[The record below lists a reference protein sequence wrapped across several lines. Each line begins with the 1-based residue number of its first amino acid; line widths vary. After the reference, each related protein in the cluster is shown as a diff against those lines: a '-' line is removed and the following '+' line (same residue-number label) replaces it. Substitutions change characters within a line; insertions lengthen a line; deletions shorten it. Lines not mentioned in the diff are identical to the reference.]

1 MTTIAIS
8 RCDDYGLEKIGAA
21 TKRCLN
27 QMGNIETIVRPGM
40 KVLLKLNLLSASLGP
55 ERAVNTHPAVIRA
68 LVNIFKDEYGCKV
81 YIGDSCGSLRTGS
94 TDKAFRVTEIDKIAE
109 DTGAIIVNF
118 DKDEVLDITNNN
130 AAILKE
136 FKIAKTVKSVD
147 VVVSVPKLKTHGLTR
162 YTGAIKNMFGSI
174 PANGKKNVHLLAP
187 KNRLMAQ
194 ALVDVYEMVQPHITI
209 MDAVIGMEG
218 NGPNAGDPRKVG
230 LIITGFD
237 GVALDA
243 VASTII
249 GFDPMKVPIIKYAH
263 ERKLGTAI
271 MNNINIVG
279 EDISKVTIS
288 DFKKPSSSAQD
299 FASNYIPNFLLAKMF
314 DNSCSSVSSV
324 YEPNC
329 TRCYE
334 CIRNCPAKAMSAPD
348 GRVIVDEDK
357 CIGCFCCDEV
367 CNYKA
372 IVMKRTFLGRA
383 FLKMA
388 VFLGVERLQ

>member
-1 MTTIAIS
+1 MTTVAIS
-8 RCDDYGLEKIGAA
+8 RCDDYELEKVGIAV
-21 TKRCLN
+21 KRCLN
-27 QMGNIETIVRPGM
+27 LIGNIEAIVKPGM

-55 ERAVNTHPAVIRA
+55 ERAVNTHPVVIRA
-68 LVNIFKDEYGCKV
+68 LVDIFKEDYGCEV

-94 TDKAFRVTEIDKIAE
+94 TDQAFRITQIDKIAE
-109 DTGAIIVNF
+109 DTGAIMVNF
-118 DKDEVLDITNNN
+118 DKDEILDITNNN
-130 AAILKE
+130 AAILKD
-136 FKIAKTVKSVD
+136 FKIAKTVKEVD

-162 YTGAIKNMFGSI
+162 YTGAIKNMFGAI

-187 KNRLMAQ
+187 KNRSMAR
-194 ALVDVYEMVQPHITI
+194 ALVDVFEMVQPHITI

-218 NGPNAGDPRKVG
+218 NGPNAGDPRKIG
-230 LIITGFD
+230 LIIAGLD

-249 GFDPMKVPIIKYAH
+249 GFDPMKVPIIRYAH
-263 ERKLGTAI
+263 ERKLGTADMSI
-271 MNNINIVG
+271 INVSG
-279 EDISKVTIS
+279 EKINDVLVA

-314 DNSCSSVSSV
+314 DNSCSSVSSI

-348 GRVIVDEDK
+348 GKVIVDENK
-357 CIGCFCCDEV
+357 CIGCYCCDEV

-372 IVMKRTFLGRA
+372 IVMKRTFLGRV

>member
-1 MTTIAIS
+1 M
-8 RCDDYGLEKIGAA
+8 
-21 TKRCLN
+21 KRCLN
-27 QMGNIETIVRPGM
+27 LIGNIETIAKPGM

-68 LVNIFKDEYGCKV
+68 LVDIFQNDYGCEV

-94 TDKAFRVTEIDKIAE
+94 TDKAFRVTQIDKIAE
-109 DTGAIIVNF
+109 DTGAVIVNF
-118 DKDEVLDITNNN
+118 DKDDALDITNEN
-130 AAILKE
+130 AVILKD

-147 VVVSVPKLKTHGLTR
+147 IVVNVPKLKTHGLTR

-187 KNRLMAQ
+187 KNRSMAQ
-194 ALVDVYEMVQPHITI
+194 ALVDVFEMVQPHITV

-230 LIITGFD
+230 LIIAGYD

-263 ERKLGTAI
+263 DRKLGTAD
-271 MNNINIVG
+271 MNEIDVSG
-279 EDISKVTIS
+279 EEISKVAVA

-314 DNSCSSVSSV
+314 DNSCS
-324 YEPNC
+324 
-329 TRCYE
+329 
-334 CIRNCPAKAMSAPD
+334 
-348 GRVIVDEDK
+348 
-357 CIGCFCCDEV
+357 
-367 CNYKA
+367 
-372 IVMKRTFLGRA
+372 
-383 FLKMA
+383 
-388 VFLGVERLQ
+388 

>member
-8 RCDDYGLEKIGAA
+8 RCDDYELEEVSVA
-21 TKRCLN
+21 TKRCLSLI
-27 QMGNIETIVRPGM
+27 GNIETIVRPGM

-55 ERAVNTHPAVIRA
+55 ERAVNTHPAVIRT
-68 LVNIFKDEYGCKV
+68 LVDIFQNDYGCEV
-81 YIGDSCGSLRTGS
+81 CIGDSCGSLRTGS
-94 TDKAFRVTEIDKIAE
+94 TDKGFRVTQIDKIAE

-118 DKDEVLDITNNN
+118 DKDEALDITNNN

-147 VVVSVPKLKTHGLTR
+147 VVVNVPKLKTHGLTR
-162 YTGAIKNMFGSI
+162 YTGAIKNMFGSV

-187 KNRLMAQ
+187 KNRSMAQ
-194 ALVDVYEMVQPHITI
+194 ALVDVFEMVQPQITV

-230 LIITGFD
+230 LIIAGFD

-279 EDISKVTIS
+279 EDICKVTVS

-299 FASNYIPNFLLAKMF
+299 FASNYIPDFLLAKLF

>member
-1 MTTIAIS
+1 MSTVAIS
-8 RCDDYGLEKIGAA
+8 CCNDYGLEEVSIA
-21 TKRCLN
+21 TKRCLGLI
-27 QMGNIETIVRPGM
+27 GNVEGLIKPGM
-40 KVLLKLNLLSASLGP
+40 KVLLKLNLLSAGLGP
-55 ERAVNTHPAVIRA
+55 EKAVNTHPSVIRA
-68 LVNIFKDEYGCKV
+68 LVDILQNDYECKV

-94 TDKAFRVTEIDKIAE
+94 TYQAFRVTQIDKIAE
-109 DTGAIIVNF
+109 ETGAIIVNF
-118 DKDEVLDITNNN
+118 DNDETIDIVNNN
-130 AAILKE
+130 AAILRN

-147 VVVSVPKLKTHGLTR
+147 VVISVPKLKTHGLTR

-174 PANGKKNVHLLAP
+174 PANGKKNVHLIAP
-187 KNRLMAQ
+187 KAKLMAQ
-194 ALVDVYEMVQPHITI
+194 ALVDVFEMVQPHITI
-209 MDAVIGMEG
+209 MDAIVGMEG

-230 LIITGFD
+230 LIIASYD

-249 GFDPMKVPIIKYAH
+249 GYDPVSVPIIKYAY
-263 ERKLGTAI
+263 ERELGTAD

-279 EDISKVTIS
+279 EEINEVLVP

-299 FASNYIPNFLLAKMF
+299 FASRYIPDFILAKMF
-314 DNSCSSVSSV
+314 DNSCTSVSSI
-324 YEPNC
+324 YETNC

-372 IVMKRTFLGRA
+372 IVMKRSFMGRT

-388 VFLGVERLQ
+388 QFLGVERVE

>member
-8 RCDDYGLEKIGAA
+8 RCDDYGLEKVSAA
-21 TKRCLN
+21 TKRCLSL
-27 QMGNIETIVRPGM
+27 MGNIETIVRPGM

-68 LVNIFKDEYGCKV
+68 LVDIFMEDYGCEV

-94 TDKAFRVTEIDKIAE
+94 TDKAFRVTQIDKIAE

-187 KNRLMAQ
+187 KNRSMAQ
-194 ALVDVYEMVQPHITI
+194 ALVDVFEMVQPHITI

-230 LIITGFD
+230 LIIAGFD

-249 GFDPMKVPIIKYAH
+249 GFDPMKVPIIRYAH

-279 EDISKVTIS
+279 EDICKVTVS

>member
-1 MTTIAIS
+1 MTTVAIS
-8 RCDDYGLEKIGAA
+8 RCDDYELEKVSIAV
-21 TKRCLN
+21 KRCLSLI
-27 QMGNIETIVRPGM
+27 GNIETIIKPGM
-40 KVLLKLNLLSASLGP
+40 RVLLKLNLLSASLGP
-55 ERAVNTHPAVIRA
+55 ERAVNTHPVVIRA
-68 LVNIFKDEYGCKV
+68 LVNILKEDYGCDV
-81 YIGDSCGSLRTGS
+81 CIGDSCGSLRTGS
-94 TDKAFRVTEIDKIAE
+94 TDKAFRVTQIDKIAE
-109 DTGAIIVNF
+109 DTDAVIVNF
-118 DKDEVLDITNNN
+118 DKDEILDITNNN
-130 AAILKE
+130 AAILKD
-136 FKIAKTVKSVD
+136 FKIAKTVKEVD

-162 YTGAIKNMFGSI
+162 YTGAIKNMFGAI

-187 KNRLMAQ
+187 KNRSMAQ
-194 ALVDVYEMVQPHITI
+194 ALVDVFEMVQPHITI

-230 LIITGFD
+230 LIIAGFD

-249 GFDPMKVPIIKYAH
+249 GFDPMKVPIIRYAH
-263 ERKLGTAI
+263 ERKLGTADMSI
-271 MNNINIVG
+271 INISG
-279 EDISKVTIS
+279 EDISEVLVA

-299 FASNYIPNFLLAKMF
+299 FASNYIPDFLLAQMF

-348 GRVIVDEDK
+348 GKVIVDENK

-372 IVMKRTFLGRA
+372 IVMKRTFLGRI

-388 VFLGVERLQ
+388 VLLGVERLQ

>member
-1 MTTIAIS
+1 MTTISIS
-8 RCDDYGLEKIGAA
+8 RCDDYGLEEVSVA
-21 TKRCLN
+21 TKRCLSLI
-27 QMGNIETIVRPGM
+27 GNIETIVRPGM

-68 LVNIFKDEYGCKV
+68 LVDIFKEDYGCEV

-94 TDKAFRVTEIDKIAE
+94 TDKGFRVTQIDKIAE

-118 DKDEVLDITNNN
+118 DKDEALDITNNN

-147 VVVSVPKLKTHGLTR
+147 VVVNVPKLKTHGLTR
-162 YTGAIKNMFGSI
+162 YTGAIKNMFGSV

-187 KNRLMAQ
+187 KNRSMAQ
-194 ALVDVYEMVQPHITI
+194 ALVDVFEMVQPQITV

-230 LIITGFD
+230 LIIAGFD

-279 EDISKVTIS
+279 EDICKVTVS

-299 FASNYIPNFLLAKMF
+299 FASNYIPDFFLAKLF

>member
-1 MTTIAIS
+1 MTTIAVS
-8 RCDDYGLEKIGAA
+8 RCDDYELEEVSVA
-21 TKRCLN
+21 TKRCLSLI
-27 QMGNIETIVRPGM
+27 GNIETIVRPGM

-55 ERAVNTHPAVIRA
+55 ERAVNTHPAVIRT
-68 LVNIFKDEYGCKV
+68 LVDIFQNDYGCEV
-81 YIGDSCGSLRTGS
+81 CIGDSCGSLRTGS
-94 TDKAFRVTEIDKIAE
+94 TDKGFRVTQIDKIAE

-118 DKDEVLDITNNN
+118 DKDEALDITNNN

-147 VVVSVPKLKTHGLTR
+147 VVVNVPKLKTHGLTR
-162 YTGAIKNMFGSI
+162 YTGAIKNMFGSV

-187 KNRLMAQ
+187 KNRSMAQ
-194 ALVDVYEMVQPHITI
+194 ALVDVFEMVQPQITV

-230 LIITGFD
+230 LIIAGFD

-279 EDISKVTIS
+279 EDICKVTVS

-299 FASNYIPNFLLAKMF
+299 FASNYIPDFLLAKMF
-314 DNSCSSVSSV
+314 DNSCSSVSSI

>member
-1 MTTIAIS
+1 MTTVAIS
-8 RCDDYGLEKIGAA
+8 CCDNYELEKVSIA
-21 TKRCLN
+21 TKRCLRLL
-27 QMGNIETIVRPGM
+27 GNIETIVKPGM

-55 ERAVNTHPAVIRA
+55 ERAVNTHPVIIRA
-68 LVNIFKDEYGCKV
+68 LVNIFQNDYGCEV

-94 TDKAFRVTEIDKIAE
+94 TDKAFRVTQIDKIAE

-118 DKDEVLDITNNN
+118 DKDEALDITNSNGT
-130 AAILKE
+130 ILKN

-162 YTGAIKNMFGSI
+162 YTGAIKNMFGAI

-209 MDAVIGMEG
+209 MDAVVGMEG

-230 LIITGFD
+230 LIIASND

-249 GFDPMKVPIIKYAH
+249 GFDPMKVPIIRYAY
-263 ERKLGTAI
+263 ERKLGTAD
-271 MNNINIVG
+271 MNNINVSG
-279 EDISKVTIS
+279 EDISRVTVA

-299 FASNYIPNFLLAKMF
+299 FASKYIPNFLLAKMF
-314 DNSCSSVSSV
+314 DNSCTSVSSV

-348 GRVIVDEDK
+348 GKVIVDEDK

-388 VFLGVERLQ
+388 VLLGVERLQ

>member
-1 MTTIAIS
+1 MTKIAIS
-8 RCDDYGLEKIGAA
+8 RCDDYGLEEVSAA
-21 TKRCLN
+21 TKRCLSL
-27 QMGNIETIVRPGM
+27 MGNIETIVRPGM

-68 LVNIFKDEYGCKV
+68 LVDIFMGNYGCEV

-94 TDKAFRVTEIDKIAE
+94 TDKAFRVTQIDKIAE

-187 KNRLMAQ
+187 KNRSMAQ

-230 LIITGFD
+230 LIIAGFD

-279 EDISKVTIS
+279 EDICKVTVS

-314 DNSCSSVSSV
+314 DNSCSSVSTV

-348 GRVIVDEDK
+348 GSVIVDEDK
-357 CIGCFCCDEV
+357 CIGCYCCDEV

>member
-1 MTTIAIS
+1 MTTVSIA
-8 RCDDYGLEKIGAA
+8 RCDDYELEKVSTAV
-21 TKRCLN
+21 KRCLSLI
-27 QMGNIETIVRPGM
+27 GNLETIVRPGM

-68 LVNIFKDEYGCKV
+68 LVGIFMEDYGCEV

-94 TDKAFRVTEIDKIAE
+94 TDKAFRVTQIDKISD
-109 DTGAIIVNF
+109 DTGAVIVNF
-118 DKDEVLDITNNN
+118 DKDEAIDITNNN
-130 AAILKE
+130 AAILKN
-136 FKIAKTVKSVD
+136 FKIAKTVRSVD
-147 VVVSVPKLKTHGLTR
+147 VVVNVPKLKTHGLTR

-187 KNRLMAQ
+187 KNRSMAQ
-194 ALVDVYEMVQPHITI
+194 ALVDVFQMVQPHITV

-230 LIITGFD
+230 LIIAGYD

-249 GFDPMKVPIIKYAH
+249 GFDPLKVPIIRYAH
-263 ERKLGTAI
+263 DRGLGTAD
-271 MNNINIVG
+271 MNQIDVSG
-279 EDISKVTIS
+279 EEISKVTVA

-299 FASNYIPNFLLAKMF
+299 FASNYIPDFLLAKMF
-314 DNSCSSVSSV
+314 DNSCSCVSTV
-324 YEPNC
+324 NEPNC

-348 GRVIVDEDK
+348 GKVIVDEDK

-372 IVMKRTFLGRA
+372 IEMKRTFLGRA

>member
-1 MTTIAIS
+1 MTTVAIS
-8 RCDDYGLEKIGAA
+8 RCDNYEIKEVSSAV
-21 TKRCLN
+21 KRCLGLI
-27 QMGNIETIVRPGM
+27 GNIETIVKPGM

-68 LVNIFKDEYGCKV
+68 LVDIFMEDYGCEV

-94 TDKAFRVTEIDKIAE
+94 TDKAFRVTQIDKIAE
-109 DTGAIIVNF
+109 DTGAVIVNF
-118 DKDEVLDITNNN
+118 DKDEALDITNEK
-130 AAILKE
+130 AVILKN
-136 FKIAKTVKSVD
+136 FKIARTIKSVD
-147 VVVSVPKLKTHGLTR
+147 VVVNVPKLKTHGLTR

-187 KNRLMAQ
+187 KNKLMAQ
-194 ALVDVYEMVQPHITI
+194 ALVDVFEMVQPHITV

-230 LIITGFD
+230 LIIAGYD

-263 ERKLGTAI
+263 DRKLGTAD
-271 MNNINIVG
+271 MNEIDVSG
-279 EDISKVTIS
+279 EEISKVTVA

-314 DNSCSSVSSV
+314 DNSCSCVSSV
-324 YEPNC
+324 YE
-329 TRCYE
+329 
-334 CIRNCPAKAMSAPD
+334 I
-348 GRVIVDEDK
+348 
-357 CIGCFCCDEV
+357 
-367 CNYKA
+367 
-372 IVMKRTFLGRA
+372 GRA
-383 FLKMA
+383 H
-388 VFLGVERLQ
+388 V

>member
-8 RCDDYGLEKIGAA
+8 HCDDYGLEKVSAA
-21 TKRCLN
+21 TKRCLSLI
-27 QMGNIETIVRPGM
+27 GNIETIVRPGM

-68 LVNIFKDEYGCKV
+68 LVDIFMGDYGCEV

-94 TDKAFRVTEIDKIAE
+94 TDKAFRVTQIDKIAE

-118 DKDEVLDITNNN
+118 DKDEALDITNKN
-130 AAILKE
+130 AVILKD

-147 VVVSVPKLKTHGLTR
+147 VVVNVPKLKTHGLTR

-187 KNRLMAQ
+187 KNRSMAQ
-194 ALVDVYEMVQPHITI
+194 ALVDVFEMVQPHITI

-230 LIITGFD
+230 LIIAGID

-263 ERKLGTAI
+263 ERKLGTAD
-271 MNNINIVG
+271 MNKIDVSG
-279 EDISKVTIS
+279 EDICKVAVS

-299 FASNYIPNFLLAKMF
+299 FASNYIPDFLLAKMF

>member
-1 MTTIAIS
+1 MTTVAIS
-8 RCDDYGLEKIGAA
+8 RCDDYELEKASIAV
-21 TKRCLN
+21 KRCLDLI
-27 QMGNIETIVRPGM
+27 GNIKSIVKPGM

-55 ERAVNTHPAVIRA
+55 DRAVNTHPVVIRA
-68 LVNIFKDEYGCKV
+68 LVGIFKDDYGCEV

-94 TDKAFRVTEIDKIAE
+94 TDKAFRITQIDKIAE

-118 DKDEVLDITNNN
+118 DKDEILDITNNN
-130 AAILKE
+130 AAILKN
-136 FKIAKTVKSVD
+136 FKIAKTVKAVD

-162 YTGAIKNMFGSI
+162 YTGAIKNMFGAI
-174 PANGKKNVHLLAP
+174 PANGKKNVHLIAP
-187 KNRLMAQ
+187 KNRSMAQ
-194 ALVDVYEMVQPHITI
+194 ALVDVFEMVQPHITI
-209 MDAVIGMEG
+209 MDAIIGMEG

-230 LIITGFD
+230 LIIASLD

-249 GFDPMKVPIIKYAH
+249 GFDPMKVPIIRYAH
-263 ERKLGTAI
+263 ERKLGTAD
-271 MNNINIVG
+271 MSVVKVSGEVLSEVLVG
-279 EDISKVTIS
+279 

-314 DNSCSSVSSV
+314 DNSCSSVSTV

-334 CIRNCPAKAMSAPD
+334 CIRNCPAKAMSAPE
-348 GRVIVDEDK
+348 GKVIVDENK

-372 IVMKRTFLGRA
+372 IVMKRTFLGKV

-388 VFLGVERLQ
+388 VLLGVERLQ

>member
-1 MTTIAIS
+1 MATVAIS
-8 RCDDYGLEKIGAA
+8 RCDDYELEKVSAA
-21 TKRCLN
+21 IKRCLSLI
-27 QMGNIETIVRPGM
+27 GNIETLVQPGM

-68 LVNIFKDEYGCKV
+68 LVDIFMEDYGCEV

-94 TDKAFRVTEIDKIAE
+94 TDKAFRVTQIDKIAE

-118 DKDEVLDITNNN
+118 DKDEAIDVTNNN
-130 AAILKE
+130 GAILKD

-187 KNRLMAQ
+187 KNRSMAQ

-230 LIITGFD
+230 LIIAGKD

-249 GFDPMKVPIIKYAH
+249 GFDPMKVPIIKYAY
-263 ERKLGTAI
+263 ERKLGTAD
-271 MNNINIVG
+271 MNKINVVG
-279 EDISKVTIS
+279 EDISKVTVS

-299 FASNYIPNFLLAKMF
+299 FASNYIPDFILAKMF
-314 DNSCSSVSSV
+314 DNSCTSVSSV

-348 GRVIVDEDK
+348 GKVIVDEDK

-388 VFLGVERLQ
+388 VLLGVERLQ

>member
-8 RCDDYGLEKIGAA
+8 RCDDYGLEKVSAA

-27 QMGNIETIVRPGM
+27 LMGNIKTIVKPGM

-55 ERAVNTHPAVIRA
+55 ERAVNTHPSVIRA
-68 LVNIFKDEYGCKV
+68 LVDIFMEDYGCEV

-94 TDKAFRVTEIDKIAE
+94 TDKAFRITQIDKIAE
-109 DTGAIIVNF
+109 DTGATIVNF
-118 DKDEVLDITNNN
+118 DKDEAIDVTNNN
-130 AAILKE
+130 ASILKE

-187 KNRLMAQ
+187 KNRSMAQ
-194 ALVDVYEMVQPHITI
+194 ALVDVFEMVQPHITI

-230 LIITGFD
+230 LIIAGID

-243 VASTII
+243 VASTVI

-271 MNNINIVG
+271 MNDINIVG
-279 EDISKVTIS
+279 EDISKVTVA

-388 VFLGVERLQ
+388 VFLGVERLK

>member
-1 MTTIAIS
+1 
-8 RCDDYGLEKIGAA
+8 
-21 TKRCLN
+21 
-27 QMGNIETIVRPGM
+27 
-40 KVLLKLNLLSASLGP
+40 
-55 ERAVNTHPAVIRA
+55 VN
-68 LVNIFKDEYGCKV
+68 
-81 YIGDSCGSLRTGS
+81 
-94 TDKAFRVTEIDKIAE
+94 
-109 DTGAIIVNF
+109 
-118 DKDEVLDITNNN
+118 
-130 AAILKE
+130 
-136 FKIAKTVKSVD
+136 
-147 VVVSVPKLKTHGLTR
+147 VPKLKTHGLTR

-187 KNRLMAQ
+187 KNRSMAQ
-194 ALVDVYEMVQPHITI
+194 ALVDVFEMVQPHITI

-230 LIITGFD
+230 LIIAGID

-243 VASTII
+243 VVSTII

-263 ERKLGTAI
+263 ERKLGTAD
-271 MNNINIVG
+271 MNKIDVSG
-279 EDISKVTIS
+279 EDICKVAVS

-299 FASNYIPNFLLAKMF
+299 FASNYIPDFLLAKMF

>member
-8 RCDDYGLEKIGAA
+8 RCDDYELEEVSVA
-21 TKRCLN
+21 TKRCLSLI
-27 QMGNIETIVRPGM
+27 GNIETIVRPGM

-55 ERAVNTHPAVIRA
+55 ERAVNTHPAVIRT
-68 LVNIFKDEYGCKV
+68 LVDIFQNDYGCEV
-81 YIGDSCGSLRTGS
+81 CIGDSCGSLRTGS
-94 TDKAFRVTEIDKIAE
+94 TDKGFRVTQIDKIAE

-118 DKDEVLDITNNN
+118 DKDEALDITNNN

-147 VVVSVPKLKTHGLTR
+147 VVVNVPKLKTHGLTR
-162 YTGAIKNMFGSI
+162 YTGAIKNMFGSV

-187 KNRLMAQ
+187 KNRSMAQ
-194 ALVDVYEMVQPHITI
+194 ALVDVFEMVQPQITV

-230 LIITGFD
+230 LIIAGFD

-279 EDISKVTIS
+279 EDICKVTVS

-299 FASNYIPNFLLAKMF
+299 FASNYIPDFLLAKLF
-314 DNSCSSVSSV
+314 DNSCSSVSSI

>member
-1 MTTIAIS
+1 MTTVAIS
-8 RCDDYGLEKIGAA
+8 CCNDYELENVSKA
-21 TKRCLN
+21 TRRCLSLI
-27 QMGNIETIVRPGM
+27 GNIDTIVKPGM

-55 ERAVNTHPAVIRA
+55 ERAVNTHPAVIRV
-68 LVNIFKDEYGCKV
+68 LVDIFQNDYRCEV

-94 TDKAFRVTEIDKIAE
+94 TDKAFRVTQINKIAE

-118 DKDEVLDITNNN
+118 DKDEAIDIKNQNG
-130 AAILKE
+130 AILKD
-136 FKIAKTVKSVD
+136 FKIAKTVKTVD
-147 VVVSVPKLKTHGLTR
+147 IVVSVPKLKTHGLTR
-162 YTGAIKNMFGSI
+162 YTGAIKNMFGAI

-187 KNRLMAQ
+187 KNKLMAQ
-194 ALVDVYEMVQPHITI
+194 ALVDVFEMVQPHITI

-230 LIITGFD
+230 LIIASKD

-263 ERKLGTAI
+263 ERKLGTAN
-271 MNNINIVG
+271 MNNINISG
-279 EDISKVTIS
+279 EDIGKVTIS

-314 DNSCSSVSSV
+314 DNSCSSISSV
-324 YEPNC
+324 YESNC

-348 GRVIVDEDK
+348 GKVIVDEDK

-372 IVMKRTFLGRA
+372 IVMKRSFLGNV

-388 VFLGVERLQ
+388 VLLGVERLQ

>member
-8 RCDDYGLEKIGAA
+8 RCDDYGLEKVCAA
-21 TKRCLN
+21 IKRCLSL
-27 QMGNIETIVRPGM
+27 MGNIDTIVRPGM

-68 LVNIFKDEYGCKV
+68 LVNIFQGDYGCEV

-94 TDKAFRVTEIDKIAE
+94 TDKGFRVTQIDKIAE

-187 KNRLMAQ
+187 KNRSMAQ
-194 ALVDVYEMVQPHITI
+194 ALVDVFEMVQPHITI

-230 LIITGFD
+230 LIIAGLD

-279 EDISKVTIS
+279 EDISKVTVS
-288 DFKKPSSSAQD
+288 DFKKPSCSAQD

-314 DNSCSSVSSV
+314 DNSCTSVSSV

>member
-1 MTTIAIS
+1 MTTVAIS
-8 RCDDYGLEKIGAA
+8 RCDSYELENVSFAV
-21 TKRCLN
+21 KRCLSLI
-27 QMGNIETIVRPGM
+27 GKIEAIVKPGM

-55 ERAVNTHPAVIRA
+55 ERAVNTHPSVIRA
-68 LVNIFKDEYGCKV
+68 LVDIFKEDYGCEV

-94 TDKAFRVTEIDKIAE
+94 TDKAFRVTQIDKIAA
-109 DTGAIIVNF
+109 DTGAVIVNF
-118 DKDEVLDITNNN
+118 DKDDALDITNIN
-130 AAILKE
+130 AVVLKN
-136 FKIAKTVKSVD
+136 FKIAKTVRSVD
-147 VVVSVPKLKTHGLTR
+147 VVVNVPKLKTHGLTR
-162 YTGAIKNMFGSI
+162 YTGAIKNMFGAI
-174 PANGKKNVHLLAP
+174 PANGKKNVHLIAP

-194 ALVDVYEMVQPHITI
+194 ALVDVFEMVPPQITI

-230 LIITGFD
+230 LIIAGFD

-249 GFDPMKVPIIKYAH
+249 GFDPMKVPIIRYAH
-263 ERKLGTAI
+263 ERKLGTAD
-271 MNNINIVG
+271 MNSINVSG
-279 EDISKVTIS
+279 EDISKVTVS
-288 DFKKPSSSAQD
+288 DFVKPSSSAQD

-348 GRVIVDEDK
+348 GKVLVDEDK

-372 IVMKRTFLGRA
+372 IVMKRSFLGRV

-388 VFLGVERLQ
+388 VLLGVERLQ

>member
-8 RCDDYGLEKIGAA
+8 RCDDYGLEKVSAA
-21 TKRCLN
+21 IKRCLSL
-27 QMGNIETIVRPGM
+27 MGNIETIVRPGM

-55 ERAVNTHPAVIRA
+55 ERAVNTHPAVIRV
-68 LVNIFKDEYGCKV
+68 LVNIFQDDYGCEV

-94 TDKAFRVTEIDKIAE
+94 TDKGFRVTQIDKIAE

-118 DKDEVLDITNNN
+118 DKDEVLDVTNNN

-187 KNRLMAQ
+187 KNRSMAQ
-194 ALVDVYEMVQPHITI
+194 ALVDVFEMVQPHITI

-218 NGPNAGDPRKVG
+218 NGPNAGDPRKIG
-230 LIITGFD
+230 LIIAGFD

-271 MNNINIVG
+271 MDNINIVG
-279 EDISKVTIS
+279 EDICKVTIS

-299 FASNYIPNFLLAKMF
+299 FASNYIPDFLLAKMF
-314 DNSCSSVSSV
+314 DNSCTSVSSI

>member
-1 MTTIAIS
+1 MTTVAIS
-8 RCDDYGLEKIGAA
+8 RCDDYELEKVSIAV
-21 TKRCLN
+21 KRCLN
-27 QMGNIETIVRPGM
+27 LIGNIDAIVKPGM

-55 ERAVNTHPAVIRA
+55 ERAVNTHPVVIRA
-68 LVNIFKDEYGCKV
+68 LVDIFQGNYGCEV

-94 TDKAFRVTEIDKIAE
+94 TDKAFRVTQIDKIAE

-118 DKDEVLDITNNN
+118 DKDEILDITNKN
-130 AAILKE
+130 AAILKD
-136 FKIAKTVKSVD
+136 FKIAKTVKTVD

-162 YTGAIKNMFGSI
+162 YTGAIKNMFGVI

-187 KNRLMAQ
+187 KNRSMAR
-194 ALVDVYEMVQPHITI
+194 ALVDVFEMVQPHITI

-230 LIITGFD
+230 LIIAGFD

-243 VASTII
+243 VASTVI
-249 GFDPMKVPIIKYAH
+249 GFDPMKVPIIRYAH
-263 ERKLGTAI
+263 ERKLGTAD
-271 MNNINIVG
+271 MSAINVSG
-279 EDISKVTIS
+279 EDISEVLVA

-299 FASNYIPNFLLAKMF
+299 FASNYIPDFILAKMF

-329 TRCYE
+329 TKCYE
-334 CIRNCPAKAMSAPD
+334 CIRNCPAKVMSAPD
-348 GRVIVDEDK
+348 GNVIVDESN
-357 CIGCFCCDEV
+357 CIGCYCCDEV
-367 CNYKA
+367 CNYNA
-372 IVMKRTFLGRA
+372 IVMKRTFLGKA

>member
-8 RCDDYGLEKIGAA
+8 RCDDYELEKVCAA
-21 TKRCLN
+21 TKRCLGL
-27 QMGNIETIVRPGM
+27 MGNIETIVRPGM

-68 LVNIFKDEYGCKV
+68 LVNIFQEDYGCEV

-94 TDKAFRVTEIDKIAE
+94 TDKGFRVTQIDKIAE

-118 DKDEVLDITNNN
+118 DKDEAIDITNNN

-187 KNRLMAQ
+187 KNRSMAQ
-194 ALVDVYEMVQPHITI
+194 ALVDVFEMVQPHITI

-230 LIITGFD
+230 LIIAGFD

-249 GFDPMKVPIIKYAH
+249 GFDPMKVPIIRYAH

-279 EDISKVTIS
+279 EDICKVTVS

-314 DNSCSSVSSV
+314 DNSCSSVSSI